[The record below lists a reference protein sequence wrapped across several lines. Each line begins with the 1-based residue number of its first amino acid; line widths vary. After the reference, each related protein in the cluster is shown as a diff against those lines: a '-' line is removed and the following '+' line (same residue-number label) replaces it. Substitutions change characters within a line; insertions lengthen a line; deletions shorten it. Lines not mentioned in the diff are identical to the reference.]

1 MSDGLRGSIMQAMK
15 DAMKAGDK
23 ARLST
28 IRLMQ
33 SAIKD
38 KDIASRTD
46 GRNDG
51 VPDSDLLELFT
62 KMVKQR
68 RESAELY
75 EKGERPD
82 LVEKERAE
90 IAVLEEFMPQQMDE
104 AATKAAVEAVV
115 AEVGATSVKDMGKVM
130 GALKTKYAGQMDFG
144 KAGAVVK
151 AILG

>member
-1 MSDGLRGSIMQAMK
+1 MNDGLRAEILQAMK

-23 ARLST
+23 RRLST
-28 IRLMQ
+28 VRLMQ

-38 KDIASRTD
+38 KDIASRTE
-46 GRNDG
+46 GVNEG
-51 VPDSDLLELFT
+51 VPDAEILELFS

-75 EKGERPD
+75 EKGSRPD
-82 LVEKERAE
+82 LVAQELGE
-90 IAVLEEFMPQQMDE
+90 IAVLEEFMPKQMGGAE
-104 AATKAAVEAVV
+104 TKAAVAAII
-115 AEVGATSVKDMGKVM
+115 AEVGAASIKDMGKVM

-151 AILG
+151 AALG

>member
-1 MSDGLRGSIMQAMK
+1 MSDGLRPQIMQAMK
-15 DAMKAGDK
+15 DAMKSGDK

-51 VPDSDLLELFT
+51 VSDAELLELFS

-68 RESAELY
+68 REGAELY
-75 EKGERPD
+75 QKGDRPD
-82 LVEKERAE
+82 LMDKENAE
-90 IAVLEEFMPQQMDE
+90 IAVLEEFMPKQMDE
-104 AATKAAVEAVV
+104 AETKAAVEAVV

-130 GALKTKYAGQMDFG
+130 GALKAKYAGQMDFG

-151 AILG
+151 AALG

>member
-1 MSDGLRGSIMQAMK
+1 MSDGLRAQITQAMK
-15 DAMKAGDK
+15 DAMKSGDK
-23 ARLST
+23 PRLST

-51 VPDSDLLELFT
+51 VADADLLELFS

-68 RESAELY
+68 RESADMY
-75 EKGERPD
+75 EKGGRAD
-82 LVEKERAE
+82 LVASEKAE
-90 IAVLEEFMPQQMDE
+90 IAVLEEFMPKQMSDAE
-104 AATKAAVEAVV
+104 TKAAVEAVV

-130 GALKTKYAGQMDFG
+130 AALKTKYAGQMDFG

-151 AILG
+151 AALG

>member
-1 MSDGLRGSIMQAMK
+1 MSDGLRARVMQAMK

-28 IRLMQ
+28 VRLMQ

-38 KDIASRTD
+38 KDIASRVD

-51 VPDSDLLELFT
+51 VSDADILDLFS

-75 EKGERPD
+75 AKGERPD
-82 LVEKERAE
+82 LVEKELAE
-90 IAVLEEFMPQQMDE
+90 IAVLEEFMPKQMDDAE
-104 AATKAAVEAVV
+104 TKAAVEAAI
-115 AEVGATSVKDMGKVM
+115 AEVSASSIKDMGKVM
-130 GALKTKYAGQMDFG
+130 AALKAKYAGQMDFA
-144 KAGAVVK
+144 KAGAAVK
-151 AILG
+151 AALG